1 MRDDGPAGG
10 HRGVRKEEP
19 DQAEADEPAEKL
31 AAMKNKADAGAMPAN
46 VSEKIRPAAAAIPD
60 PTTVTR
66 RAVPI
71 SSASIRRHTAKAL
84 GLTADISQQYLT
96 QY

>member
-1 MRDDGPAGG
+1 MRDDGPGG

-60 PTTVTR
+60 PPPPSPEGRCPSVRPASGATLR
-66 RAVPI
+66 RRWA
-71 SSASIRRHTAKAL
+71 
-84 GLTADISQQYLT
+84 
-96 QY
+96 